1 MHAVEAGEEVTSKG
15 DRVSLALAE
24 ATGVYHDHGDDIMK
38 EMLVHERKGIRLY
51 RQLLEMVTGSEIS
64 LEEFAR
70 QKIRNEEVQVS
81 EIEKIFKRRGD
92 A

>member
-1 MHAVEAGEEVTSKG
+1 
-15 DRVSLALAE
+15 LAE
-24 ATGVYHDHGDDIMK
+24 ATGVYHDHVDDIMK

-51 RQLLEMVTGSEIS
+51 LLEMVTGSEIS

-70 QKIRNEEVQVS
+70 QKIRNEEVHVS

-92 A
+92 T